1 MKEEKK
7 VANQKV
13 EELVNKVSQ
22 VLVDSIH
29 KDLEQY
35 ESEKELWNTEV
46 QSQIADR
53 IANKINTLISNTDW
67 IVTTSKDERDNQD
80 EIQ

>member
-1 MKEEKK
+1 MTSEKL
-7 VANQKV
+7 
-13 EELVNKVSQ
+13 EDLVNKVSQ

-46 QSQIADR
+46 QSQIANR
-53 IANKINTLISNTDW
+53 IANKINTLISNSDW
-67 IVTTSKDERDNQD
+67 IVKTSKDERDNQD

>member
-1 MKEEKK
+1 MTSEKL
-7 VANQKV
+7 
-13 EELVNKVSQ
+13 EDLVNKVSQ

>member
-1 MKEEKK
+1 MTSEKL
-7 VANQKV
+7 
-13 EELVNKVSQ
+13 EDLVNKINQ

-46 QSQIADR
+46 QSQIANR
-53 IANKINTLISNTDW
+53 IANKVNTLISNSDW
-67 IVTTSKDERDNQD
+67 IVKTSKDERDNQD

>member
-1 MKEEKK
+1 VPSKQLEDLVSK
-7 VANQKV
+7 VN
-13 EELVNKVSQ
+13 Q
-22 VLVDSIH
+22 VLIDSIN

-46 QSQIADR
+46 QSKIADR
-53 IANKINTLISNTDW
+53 IANKVTTLINSTKWLVD
-67 IVTTSKDERDNQD
+67 SEKKDDN

>member
-1 MKEEKK
+1 VQSKQLEDLVSK
-7 VANQKV
+7 VN
-13 EELVNKVSQ
+13 Q
-22 VLVDSIH
+22 VLVDSIN

-46 QSQIADR
+46 QSKIADR
-53 IANKINTLISNTDW
+53 IANKVTTLINSTKWLVD
-67 IVTTSKDERDNQD
+67 SEKKDDN

>member
-1 MKEEKK
+1 MQSKQLEDLVSK
-7 VANQKV
+7 VN
-13 EELVNKVSQ
+13 Q
-22 VLVDSIH
+22 VLVDSIN

-46 QSQIADR
+46 QSKIADR
-53 IANKINTLISNTDW
+53 IANKVTTLINSTKWLVD
-67 IVTTSKDERDNQD
+67 SEKKDDN

>member
-1 MKEEKK
+1 VQSKQLEDLVSK
-7 VANQKV
+7 VN
-13 EELVNKVSQ
+13 Q
-22 VLVDSIH
+22 VLVDSIN

-46 QSQIADR
+46 QSKIADR
-53 IANKINTLISNTDW
+53 IANKVTTLINSTKFLVD
-67 IVTTSKDERDNQD
+67 SEKKDDN

>member
-1 MKEEKK
+1 MPSKQLED
-7 VANQKV
+7 
-13 EELVNKVSQ
+13 LVNKVNQ
-22 VLVDSIH
+22 VLVDSIN

-46 QSQIADR
+46 QSKIADR
-53 IANKINTLISNTDW
+53 IANKVTTLINNTELLVD
-67 IVTTSKDERDNQD
+67 SEKKDDN

>member
-1 MKEEKK
+1 MTSEKL
-7 VANQKV
+7 
-13 EELVNKVSQ
+13 EDLVNKVSQ
-22 VLVDSIH
+22 VLVDSMH

>member
-1 MKEEKK
+1 MASEQLGDLVKE
-7 VANQKV
+7 
-13 EELVNKVSQ
+13 VNQ
-22 VLVDSIH
+22 VLVDSIN

-46 QSQIADR
+46 QSQIAKR
-53 IANKINTLISNTDW
+53 IANKSTTLISSTDW
-67 IVTTSKDERDNQD
+67 LYSIERHND